1 MATPAQ
7 VEANRANALLS
18 TGPSTPEGK
27 LKCSHNALKTGLTGR
42 TIVLPTDDIAAYQ
55 KLVAQIN
62 SKFQPETD
70 YEKHLVQGVA
80 DTEWRLLRIPT
91 LEAGLYSIGRNELAG
106 EFASE
111 TDPGTRAAMIEAQ
124 IFRVYKRDFGN
135 LRLQENRLRSQ
146 LEKDTAQ
153 LTQIQ
158 DDRDLLLRARRNE
171 AMFAFDRA
179 KSSKQPFNLADF
191 GSEFSA
197 EYLTARYQAFRS
209 NNNLVPPAFERA
221 WKAKVRSQA
230 A

>member
-7 VEANRANALLS
+7 IEANRANAQLS

-27 LKCSHNALKTGLTGR
+27 LKSSHNALKTGLTGR
-42 TIVLPTDDIAAYQ
+42 TIVLPTDDVAAYE

-62 SKFQPETD
+62 RKFQPETD
-70 YEKHLVQGVA
+70 EEKHLVQSVA

-91 LEAGLYSIGRNELAG
+91 LEAGLYAIGRNELAG

-111 TDPGTRAAMIEAQ
+111 TDPATRAAMIEAQ
-124 IFRVYKRDFGN
+124 IFRVYKRDFSN

-158 DDRDLLLRARRNE
+158 DDRESLLSQRRND
-171 AMFAFDRA
+171 AMFAHNRA
-179 KSSKQPFNLADF
+179 KVSKQPFNFADF
-191 GSEFSA
+191 GFEFSD
-197 EYLTARYQAFRS
+197 EYLSPRYEAYRHK
-209 NNNLVPPAFERA
+209 NYAGLPAFDRA

>member
-7 VEANRANALLS
+7 IEANRANALLS

-42 TIVLPTDDIAAYQ
+42 TIVLPSDDIVAYQ
-55 KLVAQIN
+55 KLIAQIN
-62 SKFQPETD
+62 RKFQPETD
-70 YEKHLVQGVA
+70 DEKHLVQSVA
-80 DTEWRLLRIPT
+80 DTEWRLLRVPT
-91 LEAGLYSIGRNELAG
+91 LEAGLYAIGRNELAN

-124 IFRVYKRDFGN
+124 IFRAYKRDFSN
-135 LRLQENRLRSQ
+135 LRLQESRLRSQ

-158 DDRDLLLRARRNE
+158 DDRESLLSERRNE
-171 AMFAFDRA
+171 AMFAYRDLTR
-179 KSSKQPFNLADF
+179 SKQPFNAADF
-191 GSEFSA
+191 GFEFSA
-197 EYLTARYQAFRS
+197 EYLSARGEAYRHHNYAG
-209 NNNLVPPAFERA
+209 LPAFERA
-221 WKAKVRSQA
+221 WKAKVSSEA